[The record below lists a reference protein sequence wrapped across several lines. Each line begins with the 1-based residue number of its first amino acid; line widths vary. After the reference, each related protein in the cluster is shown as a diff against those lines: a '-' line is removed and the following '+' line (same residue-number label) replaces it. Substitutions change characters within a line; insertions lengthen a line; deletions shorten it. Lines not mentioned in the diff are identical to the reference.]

1 MERLAK
7 LIEQHGPALDAIT
20 VTLDSHHRYDI
31 AHPAFWYGPA
41 GEQPLLCPITLAD
54 VDAGRWL
61 PADPALLPAVRHY
74 LQHCVLFV
82 WPPHCL
88 VGSWGHNIH
97 DGLNQ
102 ALQQWECQRLRPV
115 QYLFKGLNPLTEH
128 FSAFEADLPLADDL
142 TTCFNPQQVAALI
155 AAQRVI
161 VAGAVAA
168 LRGQFGT
175 QPAAPSGADFARKLV
190 LLEDCS
196 SPVPGFEAQAADFVA
211 QIRQLGA
218 QILPAQPCLPSP
230 SAASGVPDARPCCIP
245 GQAPLENHEVTLY
258 RSQCRLVAYDPD

>member
-1 MERLAK
+1 MDCTLAEPLYIHKQEKLILLSIKMLRINHGSKRRSDYPNHPAACKMAACYLEITTMSQHLLIIDPQNDFCDHPTAALPVTGACRDMERLAK

-74 LQHCVLFV
+74 LQHCALFV

-102 ALQQWECQRLRPV
+102 A
-115 QYLFKGLNPLTEH
+115 YSNGNA
-128 FSAFEADLPLADDL
+128 SACARCS
-142 TTCFNPQQVAALI
+142 TCSRA
-155 AAQRVI
+155 
-161 VAGAVAA
+161 
-168 LRGQFGT
+168 
-175 QPAAPSGADFARKLV
+175 
-190 LLEDCS
+190 
-196 SPVPGFEAQAADFVA
+196 
-211 QIRQLGA
+211 
-218 QILPAQPCLPSP
+218 
-230 SAASGVPDARPCCIP
+230 
-245 GQAPLENHEVTLY
+245 
-258 RSQCRLVAYDPD
+258 

>member
-1 MERLAK
+1 MAACHPETTTMSQHLLIIDPQNDFCDLPTAALPVTGACRDMARLAK

-31 AHPAFWYGPA
+31 AHPAFWRGPA

-74 LQHCVLFV
+74 LQHCALFV

-88 VGSWGHNIH
+88 TGSWGHNIH

-102 ALQQWECQRLRPV
+102 ALQQWECQRLRTV

-128 FSAFEADLPLADDL
+128 FSAFEADLPLADDPA
-142 TTCFNPQQVAALI
+142 TRFQPQQVAALV

-161 VAGAVAA
+161 VAGEALSHCVASSVRSL
-168 LRGQFGT
+168 LRHLGT
-175 QPAAPSGADFARKLV
+175 DFARKLV
-190 LLEDCS
+190 LLSDCS

-211 QIRQLGA
+211 EIRQFGA
-218 QILPAQPCLPSP
+218 QISP
-230 SAASGVPDARPCCIP
+230 STALFA
-245 GQAPLENHEVTLY
+245 
-258 RSQCRLVAYDPD
+258 